1 MRKWPLYKKHVTE
14 NTRCWVYGG
23 TEVMETT
30 TSSSQ
35 GDELS
40 VGDTDPV
47 MYDVEEIPQVT
58 V

>member
-1 MRKWPLYKKHVTE
+1 
-14 NTRCWVYGG
+14 
-23 TEVMETT
+23 METT